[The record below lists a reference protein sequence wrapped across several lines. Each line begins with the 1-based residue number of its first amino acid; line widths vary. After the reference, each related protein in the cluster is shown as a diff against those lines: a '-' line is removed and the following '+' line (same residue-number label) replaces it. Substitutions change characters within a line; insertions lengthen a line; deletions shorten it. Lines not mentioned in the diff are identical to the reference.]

1 MMLGEGVVLGVPAAI
16 ATAVS
21 TALFVP
27 AAVLCVESLS
37 ALLPPRAE
45 PPREPRPFRL
55 AVLMPAHDEELGI
68 QATVTALRA
77 ELAPGDRLLVVAD
90 NCSDRTA
97 ELARAAG
104 AEVVERTDAERRGKG
119 HALSFGAKVLAEDPP
134 DAVVVMDA
142 DCRVE
147 QGTLRQLAARAL
159 EAERPVQAVYLM
171 HAPAR
176 GGMSGVSAFAF
187 LVRNLVRP
195 AGLDRL
201 GMPCQLTGTGMA
213 FPWTVFR
220 DAPATEGH
228 LVEDLMLGHELA
240 LEGRAPLLCRDV
252 LVGSELP
259 TGEAASLKQRRR
271 WEHGQLA
278 ILLGTAPRLLRQGL
292 LRGDAG
298 LVALAL
304 DAAVPPLALFV
315 MLQGAVTAGS
325 LVLLVFGGSG
335 LPVAITLSGSAL
347 LALGLGAA
355 WLSHGKSVLPLRDL
369 AKIPRYVL
377 WKLPLYGSFARGGP
391 HAEWERTE
399 RS

>member
-1 MMLGEGVVLGVPAAI
+1 MLGKGAVLGFPATI

-21 TALFVP
+21 AALFVP

-37 ALLPPRAE
+37 ALLPIRTEPAGAKRA
-45 PPREPRPFRL
+45 FRL
-55 AVLMPAHDEELGI
+55 AVLMPAHDEASGI
-68 QATVTALRA
+68 EATVKALLP

-97 ELARAAG
+97 EIARAAG

-119 HALSFGAKVLAEDPP
+119 HALSFGAKVLAENPP

-159 EAERPVQAVYLM
+159 DAGRPVQAVYLM

-176 GGMSGVSAFAF
+176 GGLSGVSAFAF

-213 FPWTVFR
+213 FPWPVFR

-240 LEGRAPLLCRDV
+240 LEGCPPLLCRDV

-278 ILLGTAPRLLRQGL
+278 ILLGTAPRLLAQGL
-292 LRGDAG
+292 LKRDAG

-315 MLQGAVTAGS
+315 MLPARS
-325 LVLLVFGGSG
+325 CCSS
-335 LPVAITLSGSAL
+335 P
-347 LALGLGAA
+347 AA
-355 WLSHGKSVLPLRDL
+355 RRCPS
-369 AKIPRYVL
+369 
-377 WKLPLYGSFARGGP
+377 
-391 HAEWERTE
+391 
-399 RS
+399 RSR

>member
-1 MMLGEGVVLGVPAAI
+1 MGVSGSVV
-16 ATAVS
+16 TAVS
-21 TALFVP
+21 AALFVP
-27 AAVLCVESLS
+27 AAVLCAESLA
-37 ALLPPRAE
+37 ALVPPRQEEA
-45 PPREPRPFRL
+45 RPERSFRL
-55 AVLMPAHDEELGI
+55 AVLMPAHDEEAGI
-68 QATVTALRA
+68 VATVTALRS
-77 ELAPGDRLLVVAD
+77 ELRPGDRLLVVAD
-90 NCSDRTA
+90 NCTDRTA
-97 ELARAAG
+97 ELARGAG
-104 AEVVERTDAERRGKG
+104 AEVVERRDAERRGKG
-119 HALSFGAKVLAEDPP
+119 HALSYGATVLAQDPP

-159 EAERPVQAVYLM
+159 ESNRPVQAVYLM

-201 GMPCQLTGTGMA
+201 GFPCQLTGTGMA
-213 FPWTVFR
+213 FPWAVFR

-240 LEGRAPLLCRDV
+240 LEGKAPLLCRDV

-259 TGEAASLKQRRR
+259 TSEAASLKQRRR

-278 ILLGTAPRLLRQGL
+278 ILLGTAPRLLLRGL

-315 MLQGAVTAGS
+315 VLQGAVTTGAVA
-325 LVLLVFGGSG
+325 LVLLGGSG
-335 LPVAITLSGSAL
+335 VPLVITLGSGSL

-355 WLSHGKSVLPLRDL
+355 WLTHGRTVLPVRDL
-369 AKIPRYVL
+369 LKIPQYIL
-377 WKLPLYGSFARGGP
+377 WKLPLYESFVRRGP
-391 HAEWERTE
+391 HGEWERTE
-399 RS
+399 RA

>member
-1 MMLGEGVVLGVPAAI
+1 MMVGEEVVLGVPATV
-16 ATAVS
+16 ATLVS
-21 TALFVP
+21 AALLVP

-37 ALLPPRAE
+37 ALLPATAE
-45 PPREPRPFRL
+45 PRREPRPFKL

-68 QATVTALRA
+68 AGTVRALSA

-104 AEVVERTDAERRGKG
+104 AEVVERRDAERRGKG

-134 DAVVVMDA
+134 DAVIVMDA

-147 QGTLRQLAARAL
+147 QGTLRELGARAL
-159 EAERPVQAVYLM
+159 ETGRPVQAVYLM

-195 AGLDRL
+195 AGLARL

-213 FPWTVFR
+213 FPWAVFR

-240 LEGRAPLLCRDV
+240 LKGLPPLLCRDV
-252 LVGSELP
+252 LVSSELP

-292 LRGDAG
+292 LRRDPG

-315 MLQGAVTAGS
+315 MLQGAMTAGS
-325 LVLLVFGGSG
+325 VVLLVLGGSG
-335 LPVAITLSGSAL
+335 LPLAITLSGNAL

-355 WLSHGKSVLPLRDL
+355 WLSHGRTVLPLRDL

-377 WKLPLYGSFARGGP
+377 WKLPLYGSFVRGGP

>member
-1 MMLGEGVVLGVPAAI
+1 VA
-16 ATAVS
+16 
-21 TALFVP
+21 
-27 AAVLCVESLS
+27 
-37 ALLPPRAE
+37 
-45 PPREPRPFRL
+45 RPFRL
-55 AVLMPAHDEELGI
+55 AVLMPAHDEESGI
-68 QATVTALRA
+68 EATVTTLRA
-77 ELAPGDRLLVVAD
+77 ELGPGDRLLVVAD
-90 NCSDRTA
+90 NCTDRTA

-104 AEVVERTDAERRGKG
+104 AEVVERRDAERRGKG
-119 HALSFGAKVLAEDPP
+119 HALSFGAKKLAEDPP
-134 DAVVVMDA
+134 DAVIVMDA

-147 QGTLRQLAARAL
+147 QGTLRQLAAAAL
-159 EAERPVQAVYLM
+159 AAGRPVQAVYLM

-213 FPWTVFR
+213 FPWPLFR

-240 LEGRAPLLCRDV
+240 LEGTPPLLCRDV

-278 ILLGTAPRLLRQGL
+278 ILLGTAPRLLA
-292 LRGDAG
+292 RGVLERDPG

-315 MLQGAVTAGS
+315 LLQGAATTGA
-325 LVLLVFGGSG
+325 VLLAVAGGG
-335 LPVAITLSGSAL
+335 TLPVAIALSGSAL
-347 LALGLGAA
+347 VALGLGAA
-355 WLSHGKSVLPLRDL
+355 WLAHGRGVLPLADL

-377 WKLPLYGSFARGGP
+377 WKLPLYGSFARQGP
-391 HAEWERTE
+391 HREWERTE

>member
-1 MMLGEGVVLGVPAAI
+1 VLGVPASV

-21 TALFVP
+21 AALWVP

-37 ALLPPRAE
+37 ALLPPPR
-45 PPREPRPFRL
+45 REPHEERSFRL
-55 AVLMPAHDEELGI
+55 AVLMPAHDEEAGI
-68 QATVTALRA
+68 VATVSALRS

-97 ELARAAG
+97 ELARSAG
-104 AEVVERTDAERRGKG
+104 AEVVERRDAERRGKG
-119 HALSFGAKVLAEDPP
+119 HALSFGAKVLGEDPP

-159 EAERPVQAVYLM
+159 ESGRPVQAVYLM

-176 GGMSGVSAFAF
+176 GGASGVSAFAF

-213 FPWTVFR
+213 FPWSVFR

-259 TGEAASLKQRRR
+259 TSEAASLKQRRR

-278 ILLGTAPRLLRQGL
+278 ILLGTAPRLLVQGV

-304 DAAVPPLALFV
+304 DAAVPPLALLVV
-315 MLQGAVTAGS
+315 MQGAITAGS
-325 LVLLVFGGSG
+325 VVLVVLGGSSVP
-335 LPVAITLSGSAL
+335 LVISLSGSAL

-355 WLSHGKSVLPLRDL
+355 WLTHGRTVLPLRDL
-369 AKIPRYVL
+369 VRIPRYVL
-377 WKLPLYGSFARGGP
+377 WKLPLYGSFVRRGP
-391 HAEWERTE
+391 HGEWERTE
-399 RS
+399 RT

>member
-1 MMLGEGVVLGVPAAI
+1 VLGVPAI
-16 ATAVS
+16 VATAVS
-21 TALFVP
+21 SALFVP

-37 ALLPPRAE
+37 ALLPPR
-45 PPREPRPFRL
+45 REQPKDERPFRL

-68 QATVTALRA
+68 AATVGALLG
-77 ELAPGDRLLVVAD
+77 ELRPGDRLLVVAD

-104 AEVVERTDAERRGKG
+104 AEVVERRDAERRGKG
-119 HALSFGAKVLAEDPP
+119 HALSYGAKVLDQDPP
-134 DAVVVMDA
+134 DAVIVMDA

-147 QGTLRQLAARAL
+147 QGTLRHLAAAAL
-159 EAERPVQAVYLM
+159 AANRPMQAVYLM

-176 GGMSGVSAFAF
+176 GGLSGISAFAF

-195 AGLDRL
+195 TGLDRL

-213 FPWTVFR
+213 FPWPIFR

-240 LEGRAPLLCRDV
+240 LEGSAPALCRDV

-259 TGEAASLKQRRR
+259 TGEEASLKQRRR

-278 ILLGTAPRLLRQGL
+278 ILLGTAPRLLARGL
-292 LRGDAG
+292 LDGNAG

-304 DAAVPPLALFV
+304 DASVPPLALFV
-315 MLQGAVTAGS
+315 TLQGAVTVGTAAIA
-325 LVLLVFGGSG
+325 LVGGST
-335 LPVAITLSGSAL
+335 LPLAVALSGSAL
-347 LALGLGAA
+347 VGLGLGAA
-355 WLSHGKSVLPLRDL
+355 WLAHGRSVLPLADL
-369 AKIPRYVL
+369 AKIPSYIL
-377 WKLPLYGSFARGGP
+377 WKMPLYGSFARKGA
-391 HAEWERTE
+391 HREWERTE
-399 RS
+399 RA

>member
-1 MMLGEGVVLGVPAAI
+1 VLGIPAFV

-21 TALFVP
+21 SALFVP
-27 AAVLCVESLS
+27 AAVLAVESLS
-37 ALLPPRAE
+37 ALLPPRA
-45 PPREPRPFRL
+45 PRTGETRAFRL
-55 AVLMPAHDEELGI
+55 AILMPAHDEAGGI
-68 QATVTALRA
+68 EATVTALRS
-77 ELAPGDRLLVVAD
+77 ELSPGDRLLVVAD

-104 AEVVERTDAERRGKG
+104 AEVVERRDLERRGKG
-119 HALSFGAKVLAEDPP
+119 HALSYGAKVLAEDPP
-134 DAVVVMDA
+134 DAVIVMDA

-147 QGTLRQLAARAL
+147 RGTLRKLAAAAL
-159 EAERPVQAVYLM
+159 TTGRPTQAVYLM

-176 GGMSGVSAFAF
+176 GGFGGVSAFAF

-195 AGLDRL
+195 SGLDRL

-213 FPWTVFR
+213 FPWPVFR

-240 LEGRAPLLCRDV
+240 LEGKAPELCLDV

-259 TGEAASLKQRRR
+259 SGESASLKQRRR

-278 ILLGTAPRLLRQGL
+278 ILLGTAPRLLARGL
-292 LRGDAG
+292 TTGDAG

-315 MLQGAVTAGS
+315 MLQGAATAGGLA
-325 LVLLVFGGSG
+325 LVILGGSST
-335 LPVAITLSGSAL
+335 PVAIALGGSAL
-347 LALGLGAA
+347 LGLGLGAA
-355 WLSHGKSVLPLRDL
+355 WLSHGRDLLPLRDL
-369 AKIPRYVL
+369 VKIPRYIL
-377 WKLPLYGSFARGGP
+377 WKLPLYGSFARRGMHG
-391 HAEWERTE
+391 EWERTE

>member
-1 MMLGEGVVLGVPAAI
+1 MLGVPSFV
-16 ATAVS
+16 ATAVCS
-21 TALFVP
+21 ALFVP

-37 ALLPPRAE
+37 ALLPPR
-45 PPREPRPFRL
+45 PPGPRELLPFRL
-55 AVLMPAHDEELGI
+55 AVLMPAHDEESGI
-68 QATVTALRA
+68 EATVTALKS

-104 AEVVERTDAERRGKG
+104 AEVVERRDAERRGKG
-119 HALSFGAKVLAEDPP
+119 HALSFGAKELAEDPP
-134 DAVVVMDA
+134 DAVIVMDA

-147 QGTLRQLAARAL
+147 QGTLRHLAAAAL
-159 EAERPVQAVYLM
+159 GAQRPMQAVYLM

-176 GGMSGVSAFAF
+176 GGLSGVSAFAF

-213 FPWTVFR
+213 FPWPLFR

-240 LEGRAPLLCRDV
+240 LEGSAPLLCRDV

-278 ILLGTAPRLLRQGL
+278 ILLGTAPRLLARGV

-315 MLQGAVTAGS
+315 LLEGAAVTGA
-325 LVLLVFGGSG
+325 LALAVVGGSTVP
-335 LPVAITLSGSAL
+335 LAVALGGGAL
-347 LALGLGAA
+347 LGLGLGAA
-355 WLSHGKSVLPLRDL
+355 WLTHGRTVLPLADL
-369 AKIPRYVL
+369 AKIPRYML
-377 WKLPLYGSFARGGP
+377 WKLPLYSSFARRGP
-391 HAEWERTE
+391 HGEWERTE
-399 RS
+399 RT

>member
-1 MMLGEGVVLGVPAAI
+1 
-16 ATAVS
+16 
-21 TALFVP
+21 
-27 AAVLCVESLS
+27 
-37 ALLPPRAE
+37 
-45 PPREPRPFRL
+45 
-55 AVLMPAHDEELGI
+55 
-68 QATVTALRA
+68 
-77 ELAPGDRLLVVAD
+77 
-90 NCSDRTA
+90 
-97 ELARAAG
+97 
-104 AEVVERTDAERRGKG
+104 
-119 HALSFGAKVLAEDPP
+119 
-134 DAVVVMDA
+134 
-142 DCRVE
+142 
-147 QGTLRQLAARAL
+147 
-159 EAERPVQAVYLM
+159 M

-176 GGMSGVSAFAF
+176 GGLSGVSAFAF

-195 AGLDRL
+195 SGLDRL

-213 FPWTVFR
+213 FPWPVFR

-259 TGEAASLKQRRR
+259 MGEAASLKQRRR
-271 WEHGQLA
+271 WEHGQMA
-278 ILLGTAPRLLRQGL
+278 ILLGTAPRLLAEGL
-292 LRGDAG
+292 RRGDAG

-325 LVLLVFGGSG
+325 VVLLVFGGSA

-347 LALGLGAA
+347 LGLGLTAA
-355 WLSHGKSVLPLRDL
+355 WLSHGRGVLPLRDL

-377 WKLPLYGSFARGGP
+377 WKLPLYGSFVRGGP

-399 RS
+399 RT

>member
-1 MMLGEGVVLGVPAAI
+1 MLGVPSTV
-16 ATAVS
+16 ATLVS
-21 TALFVP
+21 AALFVP
-27 AAVLCVESLS
+27 ASVLCVESLS
-37 ALLPPRAE
+37 ALLPAPAE
-45 PPREPRPFRL
+45 PQREPRPFRL

-68 QATVTALRA
+68 AATVRALCA
-77 ELAPGDRLLVVAD
+77 ELSAGDRLLVVAD

-104 AEVVERTDAERRGKG
+104 AEVVERRDAERRGKG

-134 DAVVVMDA
+134 DAVIVMDA

-147 QGTLRQLAARAL
+147 QGTLRELGARAL
-159 EAERPVQAVYLM
+159 ETGRPVQAVYLM

-195 AGLDRL
+195 AGLARL

-213 FPWTVFR
+213 FPWAVFR

-240 LEGRAPLLCRDV
+240 LQGLPPLLCRDV
-252 LVGSELP
+252 LVSSELP
-259 TGEAASLKQRRR
+259 AGEAASLKQRRR

-292 LRGDAG
+292 LRRDAG
-298 LVALAL
+298 LIALAL

-315 MLQGAVTAGS
+315 MLQGAMTAGS
-325 LVLLVFGGSG
+325 IVLLVVGGSG
-335 LPVAITLSGSAL
+335 LPLAITLSTNAV

-355 WLSHGKSVLPLRDL
+355 WLSHGKTVLPLRDL

-377 WKLPLYGSFARGGP
+377 WKLPLYGSFVRGGP

>member
-1 MMLGEGVVLGVPAAI
+1 
-16 ATAVS
+16 
-21 TALFVP
+21 LFVP

-37 ALLPPRAE
+37 ALLPARNE
-45 PPREPRPFRL
+45 PDGEERPFRL
-55 AVLMPAHDEELGI
+55 AVLMPAHDEANGI
-68 QATVTALRA
+68 EATIKALLP

-97 ELARAAG
+97 EIARAAG

-119 HALSFGAKVLAEDPP
+119 HALSFGAKVLAENPP

-147 QGTLRQLAARAL
+147 QGTLRRLAARAL
-159 EAERPVQAVYLM
+159 EAGRPVQAVYLM

-176 GGMSGVSAFAF
+176 GGLSGVSAFAF

-240 LEGRAPLLCRDV
+240 LEGCPPLLCRDV

-278 ILLGTAPRLLRQGL
+278 ILLGTAPRLLAQGL
-292 LRGDAG
+292 LKRDAG

-315 MLQGAVTAGS
+315 MLQTAATAGS
-325 LVLLVFGGSG
+325 IVLLVFGGSA

-347 LALGLGAA
+347 LGLGLGAA
-355 WLSHGKSVLPLRDL
+355 WLTHGRTVLPLRDL
-369 AKIPRYVL
+369 AKIPEYVL
-377 WKLPLYGSFARGGP
+377 WKLPLYGSFARRGA
-391 HAEWERTE
+391 HREWERTE
-399 RS
+399 RT

>member
-1 MMLGEGVVLGVPAAI
+1 MLGISASV
-16 ATAVS
+16 ATAV
-21 TALFVP
+21 TASLFVP
-27 AAVLCVESLS
+27 AAVFCVESLTS
-37 ALLPPRAE
+37 LLPARRDEALAE
-45 PPREPRPFRL
+45 RPFRM
-55 AVLMPAHDEELGI
+55 AVLMPAHDEAAGI
-68 QATVTALRA
+68 EATVSALRS

-90 NCSDRTA
+90 NCTDRTA
-97 ELARAAG
+97 ELARNAG
-104 AEVVERTDAERRGKG
+104 ADVVERRDTERRGKG
-119 HALSFGAKVLAEDPP
+119 HALSFGASVLAEDPP
-134 DAVVVMDA
+134 DAVVIMDA

-147 QGTLRQLAARAL
+147 RGTLRRLAARSL
-159 EAERPVQAVYLM
+159 EAGRPMQAVYLM

-195 AGLDRL
+195 TGLDRL

-213 FPWTVFR
+213 FPWAVFR

-240 LEGRAPLLCRDV
+240 LEGCPPGLCRDV

-271 WEHGQLA
+271 WEHGQLS
-278 ILLGTAPRLLRQGL
+278 ILLGTAPRLLARGL
-292 LRGDAG
+292 SRGNLG

-315 MLQGAVTAGS
+315 MLEGAATVGAFA
-325 LVLLVFGGSG
+325 LVVAGGSAVP
-335 LPVAITLSGSAL
+335 LTIAASSSAL
-347 LALGLGAA
+347 LGLGLSAA
-355 WLSHGKSVLPLRDL
+355 WLAHGRGVLPLAEL
-369 AKIPRYVL
+369 AQIPRYVL
-377 WKLPLYGSFARGGP
+377 WKLPLYGSFARKGA
-391 HAEWERTE
+391 HREWERTE

>member
-1 MMLGEGVVLGVPAAI
+1 
-16 ATAVS
+16 
-21 TALFVP
+21 
-27 AAVLCVESLS
+27 
-37 ALLPPRAE
+37 
-45 PPREPRPFRL
+45 
-55 AVLMPAHDEELGI
+55 
-68 QATVTALRA
+68 
-77 ELAPGDRLLVVAD
+77 VVAD

-104 AEVVERTDAERRGKG
+104 AEVVERRDLERRGKG
-119 HALSFGAKVLAEDPP
+119 HALSYGAKVLAEDPP
-134 DAVVVMDA
+134 DAVIVMDA

-147 QGTLRQLAARAL
+147 RGTLRKLAAAAL
-159 EAERPVQAVYLM
+159 TTGRPTQAVYLM

-176 GGMSGVSAFAF
+176 GGFGGVSAFAF

-195 AGLDRL
+195 SGLDRL

-213 FPWTVFR
+213 FPWPVFR

-240 LEGRAPLLCRDV
+240 LEGKAPELCLDV

-259 TGEAASLKQRRR
+259 SGESASLKQRRR

-278 ILLGTAPRLLRQGL
+278 ILLGTAPRLLARGL
-292 LRGDAG
+292 TTGDAG

-315 MLQGAVTAGS
+315 MLQGAATAGGLA
-325 LVLLVFGGSG
+325 LVILGGSST
-335 LPVAITLSGSAL
+335 PVAIALGGSAL
-347 LALGLGAA
+347 LGLGLGAA
-355 WLSHGKSVLPLRDL
+355 WLSHGRDLLPLRDL
-369 AKIPRYVL
+369 VKIPRYIL
-377 WKLPLYGSFARGGP
+377 WKLPLYGSFARRGMHG
-391 HAEWERTE
+391 EWERTE

>member
-1 MMLGEGVVLGVPAAI
+1 VLGISASV
-16 ATAVS
+16 ATAV
-21 TALFVP
+21 TASLFVP
-27 AAVLCVESLS
+27 AAVFCVESLTS
-37 ALLPPRAE
+37 LLPARRDEALAE
-45 PPREPRPFRL
+45 RPFRM
-55 AVLMPAHDEELGI
+55 AVLMPAHDEAAGI
-68 QATVTALRA
+68 EATVSALRS

-90 NCSDRTA
+90 NCTDRTA
-97 ELARAAG
+97 ELARNAG
-104 AEVVERTDAERRGKG
+104 ADVVERRDTERRGKG
-119 HALSFGAKVLAEDPP
+119 HALSFGASVLAEDPP
-134 DAVVVMDA
+134 DAVVIMDA

-147 QGTLRQLAARAL
+147 RGTLRRLAARSL
-159 EAERPVQAVYLM
+159 EAGRPMQAVYLM

-195 AGLDRL
+195 TGLDRL

-213 FPWTVFR
+213 FPWAVFR

-240 LEGRAPLLCRDV
+240 LEGCPPGLCRDV

-271 WEHGQLA
+271 WEHGQLS
-278 ILLGTAPRLLRQGL
+278 ILLGTAPRLLARGL
-292 LRGDAG
+292 SRGNLG

-315 MLQGAVTAGS
+315 MLEGAATVGAFA
-325 LVLLVFGGSG
+325 LVVAGGSAVP
-335 LPVAITLSGSAL
+335 LTIAASSSAL
-347 LALGLGAA
+347 LGLGLSAA
-355 WLSHGKSVLPLRDL
+355 WLAHGRGVLPLAEL
-369 AKIPRYVL
+369 AQIPRYVL
-377 WKLPLYGSFARGGP
+377 WKLPLYGSFARKGA
-391 HAEWERTE
+391 HREWERTE

>member
-1 MMLGEGVVLGVPAAI
+1 MLGVPAI
-16 ATAVS
+16 VATAVCS
-21 TALFVP
+21 ALFVP
-27 AAVLCVESLS
+27 AAVLCVESLA
-37 ALLPPRAE
+37 ALLPPRPGGPGEA
-45 PPREPRPFRL
+45 RPFRL
-55 AVLMPAHDEELGI
+55 AVLMPAHDEEVGI
-68 QATVTALRA
+68 EATVTALRA
-77 ELAPGDRLLVVAD
+77 ELGPGDRLLVVAD
-90 NCSDRTA
+90 NCTDRTA

-104 AEVVERTDAERRGKG
+104 AEVVERRDAERRGKG

-134 DAVVVMDA
+134 DAVIVMDA

-147 QGTLRQLAARAL
+147 QGTLRHLAAAAL
-159 EAERPVQAVYLM
+159 AAGRPVQAVYLM

-213 FPWTVFR
+213 FPWPLFR

-240 LEGRAPLLCRDV
+240 LQGSPPQLCRDV

-278 ILLGTAPRLLRQGL
+278 ILLGTAPRLLARGV
-292 LRGDAG
+292 LRADAG
-298 LVALAL
+298 LIALAL

-315 MLQGAVTAGS
+315 LLQGAATTGA
-325 LVLLVFGGSG
+325 LVLAVAGGG
-335 LPVAITLSGSAL
+335 TLPVAIALSGSAL
-347 LALGLGAA
+347 VALGLGAA
-355 WLSHGKSVLPLRDL
+355 WLAHGRGVLPLADL
-369 AKIPRYVL
+369 AKIPRYML
-377 WKLPLYGSFARGGP
+377 WKLPLYGSFVRQGP
-391 HAEWERTE
+391 HGEWERTE
-399 RS
+399 RA